1 MVCIVGF
8 GLVGLFEHIIWILLG
23 PDVMGLLQL
32 ILKSRI
38 ADIFVTSHTRTMGSG
53 CSLMPAVAGIIVTS
67 HTAKP
72 NGSLPCGLQ

>member
-38 ADIFVTSHTRTMGSG
+38 ADIFVTSHTFTSAEWHVN
-53 CSLMPAVAGIIVTS
+53 LPAVAGIIVTS
-67 HTAKP
+67 HTRLSVIYTSSAY
-72 NGSLPCGLQ
+72 

>member
-23 PDVMGLLQL
+23 PDVMGPLQL

-38 ADIFVTSHTRTMGSG
+38 AD
-53 CSLMPAVAGIIVTS
+53 IIVTS

-72 NGSLPCGLQ
+72 NGSLPCCLQ